1 MNLILLLLI
10 IIVVILII
18 MFLISKE
25 GFQYPQQY
33 YFDNNA
39 TTFIYDDD
47 IKNTIDKWINCG
59 NPSNLLHK
67 LGQDANKQLELSREI
82 VADDLD
88 VNPDEIYFTGCATES
103 NNIILN
109 DIINNFLINH
119 EGPATIITDN
129 IEHPSILHILDNF
142 KYNNRLNIIKL
153 KVITDKTNIYYGT
166 VDPQDLEYTIVNNDN
181 VILMSLMYANNETG
195 AIQDIETFGK
205 LAKKYNV
212 FFHCDATQAIGKY
225 IIHPK
230 ELNINA
236 MTFSGHKFHAPK
248 GVGCL
253 YIQSKCP
260 MLDKN
265 SVDICNQ
272 FKINSQ
278 EKGVRGG
285 TENIAYISALALA
298 LKKVHENRQQ
308 KNAKLKAFKNYIIRQ
323 LEYNNCEVIKPYY
336 SLDNTILVILKGIS
350 CCNKQFAKELSDDY
364 HICLGV
370 SSACQKTK
378 SHILEA
384 MDVKDCFQD
393 KVIRISMS
401 DYNTSQEV
409 KYLVKSI
416 IELLNKHRKTSDF
429 NNNIDN
435 QMN

>member
-1 MNLILLLLI
+1 MSLILLLLI
-10 IIVVILII
+10 IILIILII
-18 MFLISKE
+18 IYFMKKE
-25 GFQYPQQY
+25 NFQYPQQY

-39 TTFIYDDD
+39 TTFIYDDE
-47 IKNTIDKWINCG
+47 IKQTINKWLNCG

-67 LGQDANKQLELSREI
+67 LGQEASEQLEESRKI
-82 VADDLD
+82 VANDLN

-109 DIINNFLINH
+109 DIINNFLINNK
-119 EGPATIITDN
+119 GPATIITDN

-166 VDPQDLEYTIVNNDN
+166 VDPQDLENAITNNDN

-195 AIQDIETFGK
+195 AIQDIETFGN
-205 LAKKYNV
+205 LAKKYNI

-253 YIQSKCP
+253 YIQSICP
-260 MLDKN
+260 MFNKN

-298 LKKVHENRQQ
+298 LKKVHENRKE
-308 KNAKLKAFKNYIIRQ
+308 KNMKLKAYKNYIIRQ

-350 CCNKQFAKELSDDY
+350 CCNKQFVKELSEDY

-384 MDVKDCFQD
+384 MNVKDCFQD

-401 DYNTSQEV
+401 DYNTSYEV

-416 IELLNKHRKTSDF
+416 IELLNKHRKTNDF

>member
-10 IIVVILII
+10 IILVILII
-18 MFLISKE
+18 MFLSNKE
-25 GFQYPQQY
+25 YFQYPQQY

-47 IKNTIDKWINCG
+47 IKYTINKWINCG

-67 LGQDANKQLELSREI
+67 LGQDANKQLELSRKI
-82 VADDLD
+82 VADDLN

-109 DIINNFLINH
+109 DIINNFLINNK
-119 EGPATIITDN
+119 GPCSVITDN

-142 KYNNRLNIIKL
+142 KYNNRINIIKL

-166 VDPQDLEYTIVNNDN
+166 VDPQDLEDAIVNNDN

-205 LAKKYNV
+205 LSKKYNV

-298 LKKVHENRQQ
+298 LKKVHQDRKQ
-308 KNAKLKAFKNYIIRQ
+308 KNMKLKAFKDYIIRE
-323 LEYNNCEVIKPYY
+323 LEYNNCEVIKPFY
-336 SLDNTILVILKGIS
+336 SLDNTVLVILKGIS
-350 CCNKQFAKELSDDY
+350 CCNKQFAKELSENY

-384 MDVKDCFQD
+384 MDVKDCLQD

-416 IELLNKHRKTSDF
+416 IELLNKHRKA
-429 NNNIDN
+429 
-435 QMN
+435 

>member
-1 MNLILLLLI
+1 MNIFLLILIIILILLI
-10 IIVVILII
+10 ILYF
-18 MFLISKE
+18 MFKE
-25 GFQYPQQY
+25 NFQYPQQY

-39 TTFIYDDD
+39 TTFIYDDE
-47 IKNTIDKWINCG
+47 IKQTINKWINCG
-59 NPSNLLHK
+59 NPSNLLHN
-67 LGQDANKQLELSREI
+67 LGQEASQQLEESRKI
-82 VADDLD
+82 VSEDLN
-88 VNPDEIYFTGCATES
+88 VNADEIYFTGCATES

-109 DIINNFLINH
+109 DIINNFLINN

-142 KYNNRLNIIKL
+142 KYNNRLNIITL

-166 VDPQDLEYTIVNNDN
+166 VDPEDLEQAILNNDN

-205 LAKKYNV
+205 LSKKYNV

-236 MTFSGHKFHAPK
+236 MTFSGHKFHPPK

-260 MLDKN
+260 MFNKN

-285 TENIAYISALALA
+285 TENIAFISALALA
-298 LKKVHENRQQ
+298 LKKVLIVFCSFQELFLLFLHRMQN
-308 KNAKLKAFKNYIIRQ
+308 
-323 LEYNNCEVIKPYY
+323 LEFLLFQYN
-336 SLDNTILVILKGIS
+336 ST
-350 CCNKQFAKELSDDY
+350 
-364 HICLGV
+364 
-370 SSACQKTK
+370 
-378 SHILEA
+378 
-384 MDVKDCFQD
+384 
-393 KVIRISMS
+393 
-401 DYNTSQEV
+401 
-409 KYLVKSI
+409 
-416 IELLNKHRKTSDF
+416 DF
-429 NNNIDN
+429 H
-435 QMN
+435 